1 MQKKHSVFF
10 YCLLE
15 LKNLSD
21 SKLVEGTAETVN
33 KKKEKVIWAWKIQ
46 CGLCSKHVQLRIDG
60 GQAGRISYFKSRDQ
74 NSH

>member
-33 KKKEKVIWAWKIQ
+33 KKRRKLH
-46 CGLCSKHVQLRIDG
+46 GPG
-60 GQAGRISYFKSRDQ
+60 KSSVVCAA
-74 NSH
+74 NTFNFA

>member
-33 KKKEKVIWAWKIQ
+33 KKKKKVTWAWKIK
-46 CGLCSKHVQLRIDG
+46 CGLFSKHVQLRIDG
-60 GQAGRISYFKSRDQ
+60 AQAGRISCFKSRK
-74 NSH
+74 